1 MIGNYGPLA
10 LLAKYGF
17 HLVTL
22 SLFDVKKSKKFLFR
36 IDLILIEAVELAK
49 SEPDKKVE
57 IILHTEEG
65 SYPLSPEQIA
75 ALLI

>member
-1 MIGNYGPLA
+1 MIGNYGPSA

-22 SLFDVKKSKKFLFR
+22 SLSDLEKSNQFFFR
-36 IDLILIEAVELAK
+36 IDLILIEAIELAK
-49 SEPDKKVE
+49 SESDKKVN
-57 IILHTEEG
+57 IILHTEKG